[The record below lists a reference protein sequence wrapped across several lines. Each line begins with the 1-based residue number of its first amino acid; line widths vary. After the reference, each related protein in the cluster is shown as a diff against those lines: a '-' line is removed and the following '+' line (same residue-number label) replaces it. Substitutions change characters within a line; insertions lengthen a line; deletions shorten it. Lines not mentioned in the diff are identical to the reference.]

1 MIYYLVNAGLSGY
14 IHIVLGVGDS
24 VGVHEIT
31 ASLVPLPN
39 ACGPAFRHSAH
50 AILSLNCVIVVV
62 QKRMLANS
70 FEGVVINVLEY
81 NFIIYYYVA

>member
-1 MIYYLVNAGLSGY
+1 MITFNVYYAQSFCLWIFLQKYSMIYYLVNAGLSGY
-14 IHIVLGVGDS
+14 IHIVLGVGDN

-62 QKRMLANS
+62 QKRM
-70 FEGVVINVLEY
+70 
-81 NFIIYYYVA
+81 